1 MKYLLILLK
10 NHIIYSG
17 KIINKWSQI
26 YVPNKDAYREKILV
40 FLQKHFKQQTKN
52 YKTRLLSFTK
62 TNLDKSIKRKGL
74 IFFSIKKT
82 TPTSVITFEKVDE
95 KDEEIVKSFIK
106 KRFLKEY
113 WEEEKI
119 YYFIPFN
126 NVKLNKRK
134 IAEDL
139 LKMDYDSMPYKSPVL
154 RKKIFAFSSG
164 KKKKEEYKVSIQFFE
179 NGIKFLAYPSMKAI
193 YEEKSFVDE
202 ILKNYK
208 I

>member
-1 MKYLLILLK
+1 MKE
-10 NHIIYSG
+10 
-17 KIINKWSQI
+17 
-26 YVPNKDAYREKILV
+26 D
-40 FLQKHFKQQTKN
+40 KQ
-52 YKTRLLSFTK
+52 
-62 TNLDKSIKRKGL
+62 L
-74 IFFSIKKT
+74 IF
-82 TPTSVITFEKVDE
+82 P
-95 KDEEIVKSFIK
+95 
-106 KRFLKEY
+106 KRTKEY